1 MPATYTTPG
10 VYVEEISTFPP
21 SVAEVSTAVPA
32 FLGHTAGGPPLKPTR
47 ITTLMEYEQV
57 FGGAPDV
64 VTGAT
69 VAPDGSVTAGVAVDP
84 ALLYYSLRLY
94 FDNGGGPCYIVSIGG
109 HGTARALDDFKKGLQ
124 ALQREDEP
132 TLIVMPDATRLSA
145 ADYGVACGAALDHC
159 GSMRDRFAILDLKAG
174 QKSDDFRSA
183 VSSDYLSYG
192 AVYTPYLGTALAPS
206 YREGQV
212 VVTGVPNPTPPPAG
226 PVEATFDGTVGGLK
240 VTYTGAPGDTP
251 KVEILVG
258 QPALAITI
266 KEPGP
271 VLSLALDDPAKK
283 TATEV
288 LAKWTELVD
297 KGGFVVVKT
306 AAVDVTAAA
315 ATALAKKPAPAPA
328 GGGVLKLDALAEART
343 GVYNVIKAALGR
355 QRLTLPASGA
365 IAGIYARVDR
375 DRGVWKA
382 PANVAVA
389 SVIRLTET
397 LTDEEQGR
405 LNVDPTSG
413 KSINAIRAFVGR
425 GVLVWGA
432 RTLAGNDNEWRYV
445 PVRRLFIMIEES
457 TKKATT
463 FAVFEPN
470 VAGTWLKVKAM
481 IESFLYSLWER
492 GALAGS
498 KPESAYYVN
507 VGLGTT
513 MTAQDI
519 LEGRM
524 IVEIG
529 VAAVRPAEFIVLR
542 FTHKMQEA

>member
-32 FLGHTAGGPPLKPTR
+32 FLGYTARGPALRPTR
-47 ITTLMEYEQV
+47 ITTLMEYEQS
-57 FGGAPDV
+57 FGGAPDLL
-64 VTGAT
+64 TGAAVGADGT
-69 VAPDGSVTAGVAVDP
+69 VTPAVAADS
-84 ALLYYSLRLY
+84 ALLYYSLRMY
-94 FDNGGGPCYIVSIGG
+94 FDNGGGPCYIVSLGG
-109 HGTARALDDFKKGLQ
+109 YSAVPALDDFKKGLQ

-132 TLIVMPDATRLSA
+132 TLIVMPDATRLGAS
-145 ADYGVACGAALDHC
+145 DFSVACGAALDHC
-159 GSMRDRFAILDLKAG
+159 GLMRDRFAILDLKAG
-174 QKSDDFRSA
+174 QKAEDFRTA

-206 YREGQV
+206 YREDAV
-212 VVTGVPNPTPPPAG
+212 TVTGVPDPSA
-226 PVEATFDGTVGGLK
+226 PVPGSEAVVFEATVGGLK
-240 VTYTGAPGDTP
+240 VTFTGTGSDTP
-251 KVEILVG
+251 KVEILGG
-258 QPALAITI
+258 QAALGFTI
-266 KEPGP
+266 KPQGP
-271 VLSLALDDPAKK
+271 TLSVGLDDPTKK
-283 TATEV
+283 ASADV
-288 LAKWTELVD
+288 IAKWATVAD
-297 KGGFVVVKT
+297 KGGFTVEKT
-306 AAVDVTAAA
+306 SAADVTLAAEA
-315 ATALAKKPAPAPA
+315 ALTRRPAPAPQP
-328 GGGVLKLDALAEART
+328 VTVKLAQLADTRT
-343 GVYNVIKAALGR
+343 GIYNQIKAALGR
-355 QRLTLPASGA
+355 QRLALPPSGA

-382 PANVAVA
+382 PANVAVS
-389 SVIRLTET
+389 SVISLTQT

-413 KSINAIRAFVGR
+413 KSINAIRSFVGR
-425 GVLVWGA
+425 GTLVWGA

-457 TKKATT
+457 TKKATA

-498 KPESAYYVN
+498 KPESAYFVN

-542 FTHKMQEA
+542 FTHKLQEA